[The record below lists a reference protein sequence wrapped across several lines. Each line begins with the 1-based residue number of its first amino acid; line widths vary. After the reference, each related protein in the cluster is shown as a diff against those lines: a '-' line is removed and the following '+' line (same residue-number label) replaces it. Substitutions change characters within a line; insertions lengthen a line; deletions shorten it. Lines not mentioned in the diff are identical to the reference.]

1 MIARM
6 GALSADSLEDLF
18 PTHGAIEERQQIGRA
33 PTIRAL
39 VERIADHGDSLLLEP
54 RKQGKS
60 SVARAAIDRVVASGG
75 TVAEGDCTA
84 AGVHDGPSLARALLQ
99 SVRDRGGRVS
109 RLIEAREVA
118 ARQTPRLARLRRDA
132 AAAEGLGVAEAGA
145 IAHVLDLL
153 GGPADV
159 PLVDVLDGLARLGET
174 QTVALF
180 LDEVQAVAGWADSG
194 DVQRVLAQFM
204 RRAGRR
210 VAVLAAGSD
219 RSATELLFAEGMP
232 LHWDFEAFPLPPID
246 RVDWHR
252 GLAERFAAAG
262 HRIDSRGIDQIL
274 DATGGHPQRT
284 MAVAKQAAREA
295 RDARER
301 DVSWGAVDAAVTL
314 ARRHP
319 SWST

>member
-1 MIARM
+1 MRVD
-6 GALSADSLEDLF
+6 ALSTDSLEDLF
-18 PTHGAIEERQQIGRA
+18 PTHGAIEERRQIGRA
-33 PTIRAL
+33 RTIAAL
-39 VERIADHGDSLLLEP
+39 VDRIAERGDSLLLEP
-54 RKQGKS
+54 RRQGKS
-60 SVARAAIDRVVASGG
+60 SVARAAIDRVVTSGG
-75 TVAEGDCTA
+75 IVAEADCTA
-84 AGVHDGPSLARALLQ
+84 AGVHDGPSLARTLLQ

-109 RLIEAREVA
+109 RLIEARAIAAKQRHRVA
-118 ARQTPRLARLRRDA
+118 RFRKDA

-145 IAHVLDLL
+145 IGHVLDLL
-153 GGPADV
+153 GRPADV
-159 PLVDVLDGLARLGET
+159 PLMDVLDGLARLGET

-180 LDEVQAVAGWADSG
+180 LDEVQALAGWPDSG
-194 DVQRVLAQFM
+194 EVQRVLAQFM
-204 RRAGRR
+204 HRPGRR

-232 LHWDFEAFPLPPID
+232 LHWDFEPFPLPPID
-246 RVDWHR
+246 RVDWHQ

-262 HRIDSRGIDQIL
+262 HRIESRRIDQIL

-295 RDARER
+295 REARER
-301 DVSWGAVDAAVTL
+301 DVSWGAVDAAITL